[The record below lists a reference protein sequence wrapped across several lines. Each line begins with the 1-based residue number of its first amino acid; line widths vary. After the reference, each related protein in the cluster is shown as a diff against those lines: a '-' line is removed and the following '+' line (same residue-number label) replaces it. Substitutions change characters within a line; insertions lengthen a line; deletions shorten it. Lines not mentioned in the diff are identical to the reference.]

1 MLADQAEKAMRQV
14 REGVKDLLTGR
25 YPDDKS
31 TALADKLSRGVWT
44 HDHPITFENAVE
56 LGLNVRADMPEAF
69 VTRMSYHPQPV
80 KRQPSVEYLPH
91 PRRLE
96 RPAAN
101 R

>member
-1 MLADQAEKAMRQV
+1 
-14 REGVKDLLTGR
+14 
-25 YPDDKS
+25 
-31 TALADKLSRGVWT
+31 
-44 HDHPITFENAVE
+44 
-56 LGLNVRADMPEAF
+56 
-69 VTRMSYHPQPV
+69 VTLMSYYPQPV